1 MVSPLGQLL
10 KDQIQEERSVP
21 DGQLFEGVVGV
32 AVGQEAAVGT
42 GVMVGAALQPSG
54 KRQEEQAANGQSAL
68 PEQTSPQA
76 GVRVGVGVGLWTGT
90 GVLVGVIPGGRVA
103 VGMGMGV
110 LVGVG
115 RLVGVSVGV
124 GVEPTGVTQ
133 PLTK

>member
-1 MVSPLGQLL
+1 
-10 KDQIQEERSVP
+10 
-21 DGQLFEGVVGV
+21 
-32 AVGQEAAVGT
+32 
-42 GVMVGAALQPSG
+42 MVGAALQPSG
-54 KRQEEQAANGQSAL
+54 KRQEEQAASGQSAL

-76 GVRVGVGVGLWTGT
+76 GVRVGVGVGLTGT

-115 RLVGVSVGV
+115 RLVGVSVGI
-124 GVEPTGVTQ
+124 GVEPTRVTQ